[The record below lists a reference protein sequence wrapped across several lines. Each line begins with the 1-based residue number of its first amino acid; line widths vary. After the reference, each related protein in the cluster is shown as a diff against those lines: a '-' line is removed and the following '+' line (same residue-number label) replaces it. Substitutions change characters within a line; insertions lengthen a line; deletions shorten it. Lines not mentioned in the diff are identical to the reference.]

1 MKQYTSIDDW
11 TPDADCAFALGRFDG
26 VHIGHQA
33 LLGRTVE
40 LAKERG
46 LKPVCFS
53 FLGESF
59 PGARE
64 RGILTTADEKSELLE
79 KIGFEILLQ
88 VAFEPPLINT
98 TAADF
103 INGLLVDRWK
113 AKLIVTGYDYHFGKD
128 RAGDAE
134 FLNSVLKG
142 RGVEVE
148 IFQPVKL
155 DSVPVKSTKIRQL
168 IEDGKIQDAAKH
180 LGRPYSIRSRQV
192 SGRKLGREI
201 GYPTMNFQWPEL
213 KVRPLLGVYAVRLM
227 SGMFGKPANAV
238 ANYGLKPTTDNQN
251 TGAALEVLVLDPEP
265 DVATFLKSG
274 LDTSE
279 PQGEYEIGFIGF
291 IRPEEKFQS
300 IDDLKQQISIDCE
313 KARAIHRENYP
324 PN

>member
-1 MKQYTSIDDW
+1 MKQYTNIDDW

-33 LLGRTVE
+33 LLRRTVE
-40 LAKERG
+40 LAKEREI
-46 LKPVCFS
+46 KPVCFS

-59 PGARE
+59 PGAQE
-64 RGILTTADEKSELLE
+64 RGILTTADEKFELLE
-79 KIGFEILLQ
+79 EIGFEVLLQ

-98 TAADF
+98 TATEF
-103 INGLLVDRWK
+103 INDLLVDRWK
-113 AKLIVTGYDYHFGKD
+113 ARLVVAGYDYHFGKD

-134 FLNSVLKG
+134 FLISVLEG
-142 RGVEVE
+142 REIEVE

-155 DSVPVKSTKIRQL
+155 DSVPVKSTKIRRL
-168 IEDGKIQDAAKH
+168 IEDGKIQDAARL
-180 LGRPYSIRSRQV
+180 LGRPYSIRSRQI

-213 KVRPLLGVYAVRLM
+213 KVRLLHGVYAVRLV
-227 SGMFGKPANAV
+227 SEMFGKPANAV

-265 DVATFLKSG
+265 DVASFLKSG
-274 LDTSE
+274 LETSE

-291 IRPEEKFQS
+291 IRPEEKFPS

-313 KARAIHRENYP
+313 KARAIHRENYS